1 MRYPGHAKLM
11 RFLLYELILKDK
23 KELVEQILTEAKPPV
38 REDVVYVYA
47 VVEGWKG
54 EQLTR
59 EEFYQ
64 AYHPITI
71 LGKEWRAISWTTAA
85 SIAAVVEMVAKGV
98 LPQKGFVKQED
109 IAFADFQATRWGRL
123 YIAAQRQTV

>member
-11 RFLLYELILKDK
+11 RFLLYELILKEK
-23 KELVEQILTEAKPPV
+23 RELVEQILTEAKPPV

-54 EQLTR
+54 DQLAR

-64 AYHPITI
+64 AYHPILI
-71 LGKEWRAISWTTAA
+71 HGKEWRAISWTTAA
-85 SIAAVVEMVAKGV
+85 SVAAVVEMVANGT
-98 LPQKGFVKQED
+98 LPQQGFIKQEEISYD
-109 IAFADFQATRWGRL
+109 AFIKTKNGSL
-123 YIAAQRQTV
+123 YLNHESAK